1 MGNTIFGT
9 ATLIF
14 RLLGGKLCLFLEKQ
28 MKLFLVIPFISI
40 VHCLQCN
47 KLLPGQYIC
56 EEPVIDPE
64 TQAEK
69 GCNPN
74 KTLKIAC
81 HVARGIQC
89 DGEIITGNE
98 TGFFR
103 EISCRYVTG
112 KSFETALLLSI
123 FLGVFGIDRFYL
135 GYPAIGLF
143 KFCTLGFFMIFHFI
157 DIVLIATQVLK
168 PADGSDYYMDYFGH
182 RLIPIRYDNDTYWLP
197 P

>member
-1 MGNTIFGT
+1 MKRYC
-9 ATLIF
+9 LI
-14 RLLGGKLCLFLEKQ
+14 LISLTCLNFVQ
-28 MKLFLVIPFISI
+28 CIP
-40 VHCLQCN
+40 CD

-56 EEPVIDPE
+56 EEPTIDPA

-69 GCNPN
+69 GCNQN
-74 KTLKIAC
+74 KTLKVPC
-81 HVARGIQC
+81 HVAQGIQC
-89 DGEIITGNE
+89 EGEILSGNE

-103 EISCRYVTG
+103 EVKCRYVTG
-112 KSFETALLLSI
+112 KSFDTALLLSI

-143 KFCTLGFFMIFHFI
+143 KFCTLGFFMIFQFI

-168 PADGSDYYMDYFGH
+168 PADGSDYYMDYFGQ
-182 RLIPIRYDNDTYWLP
+182 RLIPIKYDNDTYWVP

>member
-1 MGNTIFGT
+1 
-9 ATLIF
+9 
-14 RLLGGKLCLFLEKQ
+14 
-28 MKLFLVIPFISI
+28 MKLFLILPLISFAN
-40 VHCLQCN
+40 CLQCD

-56 EEPVIDPE
+56 EEPSIDPE

-74 KTLKIAC
+74 KTLKVPC
-81 HVARGIQC
+81 HVAHGIKC
-89 DGEIITGNE
+89 DGDIISGNE

-103 EISCRYVTG
+103 EIPCRYVTG

-143 KFCTLGFFMIFHFI
+143 KFCTLGFFMIFQFI

-182 RLIPIRYDNDTYWLP
+182 RLIPIKYDNDTYWVP